1 MLAAV
6 LHSGTRNASST
17 VRRETARGDGDARQS
32 GAVDPIARHLR
43 LVGDVAATH
52 ELYSLGHT
60 QAGIRTAVRR
70 GTILRVRKGWFCLP
84 DLAPELVRAWRVG
97 GRLTGASA
105 ARLYGIWV
113 PGHEGLLEVE
123 VAPNACQLRSGV
135 DSRKRLANLSEPG
148 VVVHWATVWHS
159 RSRVLVD
166 LVRCIEL
173 IVRFYSTEF
182 AYVVAESA
190 LNLKLVTM
198 HEWERILESSPAR
211 TRRDLADVGTQSES
225 GTESMVSFR
234 MRKLGIRF
242 RQQVWIGED
251 RVDFLIG
258 EALVIEA
265 DSKLHDRIADN
276 ARDARLGIRGYR
288 VLRFDYQLIVHH
300 WDQVQAAILAALSR
314 GDHLAA

>member
-1 MLAAV
+1 M
-6 LHSGTRNASST
+6 
-17 VRRETARGDGDARQS
+17 
-32 GAVDPIARHLR
+32 DPIAQHLR
-43 LVGDVAATH
+43 FFGEVAATH

-60 QAGIRTAVRR
+60 QTGIRTAVQR
-70 GTILRVRKGWFCLP
+70 GRILRVRKGWFCLP

-97 GRLTGASA
+97 GKLTAASA
-105 ARLYGIWV
+105 ARLYGLWV
-113 PGHEGLLEVE
+113 PDHEELLEVE
-123 VAPNACQLRSGV
+123 VAPNACQLRSGF
-135 DSRKRLANLSEPG
+135 DNRKRLADVSEPG
-148 VVVHWATVWHS
+148 VVVHWATAGRS

-166 LVRCIEL
+166 LDRCIEL
-173 IVRFYSTEF
+173 IVRFYPTEF
-182 AYVVAESA
+182 AYIVAESA
-190 LNLKLVTM
+190 LNRRLLTL
-198 HEWERILESSPAR
+198 HEWELVLDSSPAR
-211 TRRDLADVGTQSES
+211 TRRALADVGTQSES
-225 GTESMVSFR
+225 GTESKVSFR

-251 RVDFLIG
+251 RVDFLVG

-276 ARDARLGIRGYR
+276 ARDTRLGILGYR